1 MKRSFG
7 LDLIRALSITIVI
20 LRHYRI
26 SEGFKYGFY
35 AMEFLFVVSGYLIG
49 QVLLREF
56 YLKEKISFQ
65 AVKKFMIR
73 RWFRILPLYYFAILV
88 KFLIVKGVGWNI
100 LYYVFFLQNHF
111 GGISFYPVTWT
122 LVIDEWFYLGTPIML
137 YAFMKLFGSAKA
149 RVLAFLV
156 FVVVSINILR
166 IIWVHYS
173 GAPFESLVG
182 NVPLRQ
188 DTLLIGVIFAFIKI
202 HYQSIF
208 QWLNQRWIF
217 VCSLSAF
224 FAYVYLIYLIRGGAV
239 DHIDD
244 YFWTRTVSFALCAFL
259 ISMTMPYFE
268 NSVLA
273 FSNPKLFSINRIVV
287 FISKLSYALYLFH
300 LEILEGFRYLFPEMD
315 STMWLR
321 NIICIVITVSF
332 SYFIYNVLEK
342 RFLIIRDKYF
352 PDEHAA
358 KPLYKV

>member
-7 LDLIRALSITIVI
+7 IDLIRALSISIVI
-20 LRHYRI
+20 MRHYRI
-26 SEGFKYGFY
+26 SDGFKYGFY

-56 YLKEKISFQ
+56 YQSEKLSFQ

-73 RWFRILPLYYFAILV
+73 RWFRILPLYYFAILL
-88 KFLIVKGVGWNI
+88 KFCIVKGVGWNI

-137 YAFMKLFGSAKA
+137 FAFMKLFGSEKA

-156 FVVVSINILR
+156 FVVVCINILR
-166 IIWVHYS
+166 AMWVHYS
-173 GAPFESLVG
+173 GAAFESLVG

-188 DTLLIGVIFAFIKI
+188 DTLLIGVIFAFLKM
-202 HYQSIF
+202 HYQTIF
-208 QWLNQRWIF
+208 DWLNQRWVF
-217 VCSLSAF
+217 VCSLAAF
-224 FAYVYLIYLIRGGAV
+224 ISYVYVIYLIRGGET

-244 YFWTRTVSFALCAFL
+244 YFWTRTWSFALCALL
-259 ISMTMPYFE
+259 ISLTMPYFE
-268 NSVLA
+268 NSVQA
-273 FSNPKLFSINRIVV
+273 FSNPKLAFVNRIVV
-287 FISKLSYALYLFH
+287 FVSKLSYALYLFH

-315 STMWLR
+315 KMLWLR
-321 NIICIVITVSF
+321 NSACIVITVSF

-352 PDEHAA
+352 PDHMAA
-358 KPLYKV
+358 KPLYKL

>member
-7 LDLIRALSITIVI
+7 IDLIRALSISIVI
-20 LRHYRI
+20 MRHYRI

-56 YLKEKISFQ
+56 YLTEKLSFQ
-65 AVKKFMIR
+65 AVRKFMIR
-73 RWFRILPLYYFAILV
+73 RWFRILPLYYFAIFL
-88 KFLIVKGVGWNI
+88 KFFIVKGMGWNI

-137 YAFMKLFGSAKA
+137 YAFMKMFGSARAK
-149 RVLAFLV
+149 VLAFLV

-166 IIWVHYS
+166 IIWVYYS

-188 DTLLIGVIFAFIKI
+188 DTLLIGVIFAFIKM

-208 QWLNQRWIF
+208 NWINQRWVF
-217 VCSLSAF
+217 FCSLASF
-224 FAYVYLIYLIRGGAV
+224 FAYVFIIYLIRGGAV
-239 DHIDD
+239 DRIDD
-244 YFWTRTVSFALCAFL
+244 YFWTRTVSFALCALL
-259 ISMTMPYFE
+259 IAMTMPYFE
-268 NSVLA
+268 NSVNALTH
-273 FSNPKLFSINRIVV
+273 PKLIFLNRIVV

-300 LEILEGFRYLFPEMD
+300 LEILDGFRYLFPEFD
-315 STMWLR
+315 KTMWLR
-321 NIICIVITVSF
+321 NLICIVITISF
-332 SYFIYNVLEK
+332 SYFIYHVLEK

-352 PDEHAA
+352 PDRLAA